1 MNLFDLISIGII
13 AYGSFRG
20 FSKGL
25 IVEMSS
31 LLAIFL
37 GFTIGVNFDDLISNF
52 LYKTFNIEFSLLK
65 IFVFLVMFFI
75 TYALVILVAKSIT
88 KFIKVVNLGMLNSVL
103 GSLFGL
109 SKWSLLFILLV
120 WIIDSIEFSNIDE
133 ITNSYMYELFVYLSE
148 ILFNIVEAEEDVFL
162 QKFTLLVQ

>member
-1 MNLFDLISIGII
+1 MNLFDLISIGLI

-37 GFTIGVNFDDLISNF
+37 GFTIGINFDDLISNF

-65 IFVFLVMFFI
+65 IFVFLIIFFI
-75 TYALVILVAKSIT
+75 TYSLVILIAKSIT
-88 KFIKVVNLGMLNSVL
+88 KFIKVVNLGLLNSIFGGV
-103 GSLFGL
+103 FGL
-109 SKWSLLFILLV
+109 TKWSFLFIVLV
-120 WIIDSIEFSNIDE
+120 WIMHSIELSNFEE
-133 ITNSYMYELFVYLSE
+133 ITNSFMYNFLFDLSE
-148 ILFNIVEAEEDVFL
+148 ILLNIIETEDEVFL
-162 QKFTLLVQ
+162 QKFT

>member
-1 MNLFDLISIGII
+1 MNLFDLISIGLI

-37 GFTIGVNFDDLISNF
+37 GFTVGINFDDLVSNF
-52 LYKTFNIEFSLLK
+52 LYNTFSIESSLLK
-65 IFVFLVMFFI
+65 IFVFLIIFFI
-75 TYALVILVAKSIT
+75 TYSLVILIAKSIT
-88 KFIKVVNLGMLNSVL
+88 KFIKVVNLGFINSIL

-109 SKWSLLFILLV
+109 CKWSLLFILLAWV
-120 WIIDSIEFSNIDE
+120 IHSIEFSNFDQ
-133 ITNSYMYELFVYLSE
+133 ITNSFMYEFLLDLSE
-148 ILFNIVEAEEDVFL
+148 ILFNIIESENEVFL
-162 QKFTLLVQ
+162 QKFT

>member
-1 MNLFDLISIGII
+1 MNLFDLISIGLI

-37 GFTIGVNFDDLISNF
+37 GFTVGINFDDLVSNF
-52 LYKTFNIEFSLLK
+52 LYNTFTIEFSLLK
-65 IFVFLVMFFI
+65 IFVFLIIFFI
-75 TYALVILVAKSIT
+75 TYSLVILIAKSIT
-88 KFIKVVNLGMLNSVL
+88 KFIKAVNLGFINSIL

-109 SKWSLLFILLV
+109 CKWSLLFILLAWV
-120 WIIDSIEFSNIDE
+120 IHSIEFSNFDQ
-133 ITNSYMYELFVYLSE
+133 ITNSFMYEFLLDLSE
-148 ILFNIVEAEEDVFL
+148 ILFNIIESENEVFL
-162 QKFTLLVQ
+162 QKFT

>member
-1 MNLFDLISIGII
+1 MNLFDLISIGLI

-37 GFTIGVNFDDLISNF
+37 GFTIAINLDDLISNF
-52 LYKTFNIEFSLLK
+52 LYNTLNIEFSLLK
-65 IFVFLVMFFI
+65 IFVFVIIFFI
-75 TYALVILVAKSIT
+75 TYSIVILVAKSIT
-88 KFIKVVNLGMLNSVL
+88 KFVKVINLGLLNSIF

-109 SKWSLLFILLV
+109 IKWSLLFIVLV
-120 WIIDSIEFSNIDE
+120 WIINSLELSNIDE
-133 ITNSYMYELFVYLSE
+133 ITRSFMYEFLLDLSE
-148 ILFNIVEAEEDVFL
+148 ILFNIIETEEQVFL
-162 QKFTLLVQ
+162 QKFT

>member
-1 MNLFDLISIGII
+1 MNLFYLISVGLI

-37 GFTIGVNFDDLISNF
+37 GFTIAINLDDLISNF
-52 LYKTFNIEFSLLK
+52 LYNTLNIEFSLLK
-65 IFVFLVMFFI
+65 IFVFVIIFFI
-75 TYALVILVAKSIT
+75 TYSIVILVAKSIT
-88 KFIKVVNLGMLNSVL
+88 KFVKVINLGLLNSIF

-109 SKWSLLFILLV
+109 IKWSLLFIVLV
-120 WIIDSIEFSNIDE
+120 WIINSLELSNIDE
-133 ITNSYMYELFVYLSE
+133 ITRSFMYEFLLDLSE
-148 ILFNIVEAEEDVFL
+148 ILFNIIETEEQVFL
-162 QKFTLLVQ
+162 QKFT

>member
-1 MNLFDLISIGII
+1 MNLFDLISISLI

-52 LYKTFNIEFSLLK
+52 LYNTFNIEFSLLK
-65 IFVFLVMFFI
+65 IFVFLIIFFI
-75 TYALVILVAKSIT
+75 IYSLVILVAKSIT
-88 KFIKVVNLGMLNSVL
+88 KFIKVVNLGLLNSFL

-109 SKWSLLFILLV
+109 TKWSLLFILLV
-120 WIIDSIEFSNIDE
+120 WILDSIEFSSFEE
-133 ITNSYMYELFVYLSE
+133 ISNSFMYELLLDLSE
-148 ILFNIVEAEEDVFL
+148 VFFNIIEAEDAVFV
-162 QKFTLLVQ
+162 QKFT

>member
-1 MNLFDLISIGII
+1 MNLFDLISIGLI

-37 GFTIGVNFDDLISNF
+37 GFTIAINLDDLISNF
-52 LYKTFNIEFSLLK
+52 LYNTLNIGFSLLK
-65 IFVFLVMFFI
+65 IFVFLIIFFI
-75 TYALVILVAKSIT
+75 TYGIVILAAKSIT
-88 KFIKVVNLGMLNSVL
+88 KFVKVVNLGLLNSIF

-109 SKWSLLFILLV
+109 TKWSLLFIVFV
-120 WIIDSIEFSNIDE
+120 WIINSLELSNIDE
-133 ITNSYMYELFVYLSE
+133 ITRSFMYEFLLDLSE
-148 ILFNIVEAEEDVFL
+148 ILFNIIETEEEVFF
-162 QKFTLLVQ
+162 QKFT

>member
-1 MNLFDLISIGII
+1 MNLFDLISIGLI

-37 GFTIGVNFDDLISNF
+37 GFTIAINLDDLISNF
-52 LYKTFNIEFSLLK
+52 LYNTLNIEFSLLK
-65 IFVFLVMFFI
+65 IFVFLIIFFI
-75 TYALVILVAKSIT
+75 TYSIVILAAKSIT
-88 KFIKVVNLGMLNSVL
+88 KFVKVVNLGLLNSIL

-109 SKWSLLFILLV
+109 TKWSLLFIVLV
-120 WIIDSIEFSNIDE
+120 WIINSLELSSIDE
-133 ITNSYMYELFVYLSE
+133 IIKSFMYEFLLDLSE
-148 ILFNIVEAEEDVFL
+148 ILFNIIETEEQVFL
-162 QKFTLLVQ
+162 QKFT